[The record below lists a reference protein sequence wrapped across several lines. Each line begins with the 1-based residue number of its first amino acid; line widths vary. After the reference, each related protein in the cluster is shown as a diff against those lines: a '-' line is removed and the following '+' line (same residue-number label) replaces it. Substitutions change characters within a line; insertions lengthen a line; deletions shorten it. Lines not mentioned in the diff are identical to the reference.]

1 MKKLLTA
8 AFAATMLM
16 PTMSLAGPPRA
27 MMHSD
32 LQKNKNSNV
41 SKKPLCV
48 GENEK
53 FTERCDITIDE
64 TGVRGPEGHITNVVQ
79 WTTDEKSFNT
89 GGAIGGAIAG
99 GVAGTGLGLGSCLV
113 FGPLCIITA
122 PAIMSGGVTGGATV
136 GGKPQG
142 KYFTVVGDADN
153 GDRIIQEFYYGSL
166 KTVKKASRQLLIT
179 TKLAEGELR
188 S

>member
-1 MKKLLTA
+1 MIKKILTA
-8 AFAATMLM
+8 VIAASMLM
-16 PTMSLAGPPRA
+16 PSMVLASSTRPGSNFKSKPKGPKC
-27 MMHSD
+27 
-32 LQKNKNSNV
+32 LVEEKW
-41 SKKPLCV
+41 KPC
-48 GENEK
+48 K
-53 FTERCDITIDE
+53 ITIDD
-64 TGVRGPEGHITNVVQ
+64 TGVKGPEGHITNVVQ

-99 GVAGTGLGLGSCLV
+99 GAAGTGLGLGSCLI

-122 PAIMSGGVTGGATV
+122 PAIMSGGITGGATV
-136 GGKPQG
+136 GGTPQG

-166 KTVKKASRQLLIT
+166 KTVKRASRQLLTT
-179 TKLAEGELR
+179 TKLAEGELK

>member
-1 MKKLLTA
+1 MKKILTA
-8 AFAATMLM
+8 VIAASMLM
-16 PTMSLAGPPRA
+16 PSMVLASGPRK
-27 MMHSD
+27 MGVGGNLS
-32 LQKNKNSNV
+32 
-41 SKKPLCV
+41 SKTKSPKCLIEEKWKP
-48 GENEK
+48 
-53 FTERCDITIDE
+53 CDITIDE
-64 TGVRGPEGHITNVVQ
+64 SGVKGPEGHITNVVQ

-99 GVAGTGLGLGSCLV
+99 GAAGVGVGLGSCLV

-136 GGKPQG
+136 GGKAQG

-166 KTVKKASRQLLIT
+166 KTVKKASRELLKT
-179 TKLAEGELR
+179 SKLAEGELR

>member
-1 MKKLLTA
+1 MKKLLLAAMTA
-8 AFAATMLM
+8 SMLM
-16 PTMSLAGPPRA
+16 PSTVLASSIRPG
-27 MMHSD
+27 
-32 LQKNKNSNV
+32 SNYK
-41 SKKPLCV
+41 SKPKAPKCLIEEKWKPC
-48 GENEK
+48 K
-53 FTERCDITIDE
+53 ITIDDA
-64 TGVRGPEGHITNVVQ
+64 GVKGPEGHITNVVQ

-99 GVAGTGLGLGSCLV
+99 GVAGTGLGLGSCLI

-122 PAIMSGGVTGGATV
+122 PAIMSGGLTGGATV

-142 KYFTVVGDADN
+142 KYFTVIGDADN

-166 KTVKKASRQLLIT
+166 KTVKKASRQLLTT
-179 TKLAEGELR
+179 TKLAEGELNA

>member
-1 MKKLLTA
+1 MIKKILTA
-8 AFAATMLM
+8 AIAVTMLM
-16 PTMSLAGPPRA
+16 PSMVLASSTRPGSNFKSKPKGP
-27 MMHSD
+27 
-32 LQKNKNSNV
+32 KCFVEEKW
-41 SKKPLCV
+41 KPC
-48 GENEK
+48 K
-53 FTERCDITIDE
+53 ITIDE
-64 TGVRGPEGHITNVVQ
+64 AGVKGPEGHITNVVQ

-142 KYFTVVGDADN
+142 KYFTVIGDADN

-166 KTVKKASRQLLIT
+166 KTVKKASRNLLKT
-179 TKLAEGELR
+179 SKLAEGELR

>member
-1 MKKLLTA
+1 MKKILTA
-8 AFAATMLM
+8 VIAASMLM
-16 PTMSLAGPPRA
+16 PSMVLASGPRK
-27 MMHSD
+27 MGI
-32 LQKNKNSNV
+32 NGNV
-41 SKKPLCV
+41 SSKTKSPKCLV
-48 GENEK
+48 DERWK
-53 FTERCDITIDE
+53 RCDITIDE
-64 TGVRGPEGHITNVVQ
+64 AGVKGPEGHITNVVQ

-99 GVAGTGLGLGSCLV
+99 GAAGVGVGLGSCLI

-136 GGKPQG
+136 GGKAQG
-142 KYFTVVGDADN
+142 KYFTVIGDADN

-166 KTVKKASRQLLIT
+166 KTVKKASRNLLKT
-179 TKLAEGELR
+179 SKLAEGELR

>member
-8 AFAATMLM
+8 VIAVTMLM
-16 PTMSLAGPPRA
+16 PSTVLASSIRPGSNIKSKPKGP
-27 MMHSD
+27 
-32 LQKNKNSNV
+32 KCFIEEKW
-41 SKKPLCV
+41 KPC
-48 GENEK
+48 K
-53 FTERCDITIDE
+53 ITIDDI
-64 TGVRGPEGHITNVVQ
+64 GVKGPEGHITNVVQ

-122 PAIMSGGVTGGATV
+122 PAIMSGGITGGATV
-136 GGKPQG
+136 GGTPQG
-142 KYFTVVGDADN
+142 KYFTVIGDADN
-153 GDRIIQEFYYGSL
+153 GDRIIQEFYYGSS
-166 KTVKKASRQLLIT
+166 KQVKKTTRTLLLT

-188 S
+188 NEI

>member
-1 MKKLLTA
+1 MKKILTA
-8 AFAATMLM
+8 VIAASMLM
-16 PTMSLAGPPRA
+16 PSMVLASGPRK
-27 MMHSD
+27 MGVGGNLS
-32 LQKNKNSNV
+32 
-41 SKKPLCV
+41 SKTKSPKCFIEEKWKPC
-48 GENEK
+48 K
-53 FTERCDITIDE
+53 ITIDD
-64 TGVRGPEGHITNVVQ
+64 TGVKGPEGYITNVVQ

-122 PAIMSGGVTGGATV
+122 PAIMSGGITGGATV
-136 GGKPQG
+136 GGTPQG

-153 GDRIIQEFYYGSL
+153 GDRIIQEFYYGSA
-166 KTVKKASRQLLIT
+166 KQVKKTTRTLLLT

-188 S
+188 NEI

>member
-1 MKKLLTA
+1 MKKLLLAAMTA
-8 AFAATMLM
+8 SMLM
-16 PTMSLAGPPRA
+16 PSMVLASGPRK
-27 MMHSD
+27 MGVGGNLS
-32 LQKNKNSNV
+32 
-41 SKKPLCV
+41 SKTKSPKCLV
-48 GENEK
+48 DEK
-53 FTERCDITIDE
+53 WKRCDITIDE
-64 TGVRGPEGHITNVVQ
+64 SGVKGPEGHITNVVQ

-153 GDRIIQEFYYGSL
+153 GDRIIQEFYYGSV
-166 KTVKKASRQLLIT
+166 KTVKKASRNLLNT
-179 TKLAEGELR
+179 SKLAEGELR

>member
-1 MKKLLTA
+1 MRKLLTA
-8 AFAATMLM
+8 VIAVTMLI
-16 PTMSLAGPPRA
+16 PSTVLASSIRPGSNIKSKPKGP
-27 MMHSD
+27 
-32 LQKNKNSNV
+32 KCFIEEKW
-41 SKKPLCV
+41 KPC
-48 GENEK
+48 K
-53 FTERCDITIDE
+53 ITIDE
-64 TGVRGPEGHITNVVQ
+64 SGVKGPEGHITNVVQ

-99 GVAGTGLGLGSCLV
+99 GVAGTGIGLGSCLV

-136 GGKPQG
+136 GGKAQG
-142 KYFTVVGDADN
+142 KYFTVIGDADN

-166 KTVKKASRQLLIT
+166 KKVKKASRQLLTT
-179 TKLAEGELR
+179 TKLAEGELKG

>member
-1 MKKLLTA
+1 MKKLLLAAMTA
-8 AFAATMLM
+8 SMLM
-16 PTMSLAGPPRA
+16 PSMVLASGPRK
-27 MMHSD
+27 MGI
-32 LQKNKNSNV
+32 NGNV
-41 SKKPLCV
+41 SSKSKSPKCLV
-48 GENEK
+48 DEK
-53 FTERCDITIDE
+53 WKRCDITIDE
-64 TGVRGPEGHITNVVQ
+64 SGVKGPEGHITNVVQ

-99 GVAGTGLGLGSCLV
+99 GVAGTGIGLGSCLV

-136 GGKPQG
+136 GGKAQG

-166 KTVKKASRQLLIT
+166 KTVKKASRELLIT

>member
-1 MKKLLTA
+1 MKKILTA
-8 AFAATMLM
+8 AIAVTMLM
-16 PTMSLAGPPRA
+16 PSMVLASSTRPGSNFKSKPKGPKC
-27 MMHSD
+27 
-32 LQKNKNSNV
+32 LIEEKL
-41 SKKPLCV
+41 KPC
-48 GENEK
+48 K
-53 FTERCDITIDE
+53 ITIDD
-64 TGVRGPEGHITNVVQ
+64 TGVKGPDGHITNVVQ

-99 GVAGTGLGLGSCLV
+99 GVAGTGIGLGSCLV

-142 KYFTVVGDADN
+142 KYFTVIGDADN
-153 GDRIIQEFYYGSL
+153 GDRIIQEFYYSTI
-166 KTVKKASRQLLIT
+166 KTVKKASRQLLTT
-179 TKLAEGELR
+179 TKLAEGELK

>member
-8 AFAATMLM
+8 VIAVTMLM
-16 PTMSLAGPPRA
+16 PTTVLASSIRPGSNFKSKPKGP
-27 MMHSD
+27 
-32 LQKNKNSNV
+32 KCFVEEKW
-41 SKKPLCV
+41 KPC
-48 GENEK
+48 K
-53 FTERCDITIDE
+53 ITIDE
-64 TGVRGPEGHITNVVQ
+64 AGVKGPEGHITNVVQ

-142 KYFTVVGDADN
+142 KYFTVIGDADN

-166 KTVKKASRQLLIT
+166 KTVKKASRNLLKT
-179 TKLAEGELR
+179 SKLAEGELR

>member
-1 MKKLLTA
+1 MKKILTA
-8 AFAATMLM
+8 VIAASMLIPSM
-16 PTMSLAGPPRA
+16 VLASGPRK
-27 MMHSD
+27 MGVGGNLS
-32 LQKNKNSNV
+32 
-41 SKKPLCV
+41 SKTKSPKCLV
-48 GENEK
+48 DEK
-53 FTERCDITIDE
+53 WKRCDITIDE
-64 TGVRGPEGHITNVVQ
+64 SGVKGPEGHITNVVQ

-99 GVAGTGLGLGSCLV
+99 GAAGVGVGLGSCLI

-166 KTVKKASRQLLIT
+166 KTVKKASRNLLNT
-179 TKLAEGELR
+179 SKLAEGELR

>member
-8 AFAATMLM
+8 LIAASILM
-16 PTMSLAGPPRA
+16 PSMVLASSTRPGSNFKSKPKGPKC
-27 MMHSD
+27 
-32 LQKNKNSNV
+32 LVEEKW
-41 SKKPLCV
+41 KPC
-48 GENEK
+48 K
-53 FTERCDITIDE
+53 ITIDD
-64 TGVRGPEGHITNVVQ
+64 TGVKGPEGHITNVVQ

-89 GGAIGGAIAG
+89 GGAIGGAVAG
-99 GVAGTGLGLGSCLV
+99 GVAGTAVGLGSCLV

-136 GGKPQG
+136 GGTPQG
-142 KYFTVVGDADN
+142 KYFTVIGDADN
-153 GDRIIQEFYYGSL
+153 GDRIIQEFYYSTI
-166 KTVKKASRQLLIT
+166 KTVKKASRELLIT

>member
-1 MKKLLTA
+1 MKKILTA
-8 AFAATMLM
+8 VIAASMLM
-16 PTMSLAGPPRA
+16 PSMVLASGPRK
-27 MMHSD
+27 MGVGGNLSS
-32 LQKNKNSNV
+32 KNKGPKCLV
-41 SKKPLCV
+41 D
-48 GENEK
+48 EK
-53 FTERCDITIDE
+53 WKRCDITIDE
-64 TGVRGPEGHITNVVQ
+64 SGVKGPEGHITNVVQ

-99 GVAGTGLGLGSCLV
+99 GAAGVGVGLGSCLV

-136 GGKPQG
+136 GGKAQG

-153 GDRIIQEFYYGSL
+153 DDRIIQEFYYGSL
-166 KTVKKASRQLLIT
+166 KTVKKASRELLKT
-179 TKLAEGELR
+179 SKLAEGELR

>member
-8 AFAATMLM
+8 LIAASILM
-16 PTMSLAGPPRA
+16 PSMVLASSTRPGSNFKSKPKGPKC
-27 MMHSD
+27 
-32 LQKNKNSNV
+32 LVEEKW
-41 SKKPLCV
+41 KPC
-48 GENEK
+48 K
-53 FTERCDITIDE
+53 ITIDE
-64 TGVRGPEGHITNVVQ
+64 SGVKGPEGYITNVVQ

-89 GGAIGGAIAG
+89 GGAIGGAVAG
-99 GVAGTGLGLGSCLV
+99 GVAGTGLGLGSCLI

-122 PAIMSGGVTGGATV
+122 PAIMSGGITGGATV
-136 GGKPQG
+136 GGTPQG
-142 KYFTVVGDADN
+142 KYFTVVGDDDN

-166 KTVKKASRQLLIT
+166 KTVKKASRQLLTT

>member
-1 MKKLLTA
+1 MKKLLLAAMTA
-8 AFAATMLM
+8 SMLM
-16 PTMSLAGPPRA
+16 PSMVLASGPRK
-27 MMHSD
+27 MGI
-32 LQKNKNSNV
+32 NGNV
-41 SKKPLCV
+41 SSKSKSPKCLV
-48 GENEK
+48 DEK
-53 FTERCDITIDE
+53 WKRCDITIDE
-64 TGVRGPEGHITNVVQ
+64 SGVKGPEGHITNVVQ

-99 GVAGTGLGLGSCLV
+99 GVAGTGIGLGSCLV

-136 GGKPQG
+136 GGKAQG
-142 KYFTVVGDADN
+142 KYFTVIGDADN

-166 KTVKKASRQLLIT
+166 KTVKKASRNLLKT
-179 TKLAEGELR
+179 SKLAEGELR